1 MKFNWKHKLRSGA
14 LQFTVFISVVIA
26 LILAGVILLA
36 YTHRFFIEQSKAI
49 VDNIQLADSGI
60 ESVKTQQMISN
71 DTVSLLLPE
80 FREQQ
85 LVETNLSH
93 WGIFEKAFVKST
105 HRSKRFL
112 KCALMGTGLKTIDR
126 PALYLIES
134 FNPLAVVGNT
144 KIKGNVIL
152 PLQGVR
158 SGNISGNSYYG
169 TQLIYGD
176 IHKSDTILP
185 KLKYDYKP
193 QLKYYLNEYEPQN
206 VSDFIPL
213 GQGGQIT
220 NSFKA
225 SGKGYFSKVPLVL
238 KNTSICGNIIIRS
251 SESITVRN
259 TAILKDIILSAP
271 IIIIEDGVNGN
282 FQAIADTT
290 IKIGKDCS
298 LFYPSALIMV
308 EKENRPEVLSNEF
321 GNKIFVD
328 TGSVIRGSICYFD
341 TKRGDRDFKV
351 NIFIGIGSFVKGEIY
366 CEGNLELKGSNV
378 VGTVYTKN
386 FVANESGST
395 FVNHLYNA
403 SINSEEL
410 PESFGGILFENRSKS
425 VMKWLY

>member
-1 MKFNWKHKLRSGA
+1 MRSGA

-60 ESVKTQQMISN
+60 ESLKTQQAISA
-71 DTVSLLLPE
+71 DTISLVLPGL
-80 FREQQ
+80 REQQ
-85 LVETNLSH
+85 LLQTNLSH

-112 KCALMGTGLKTIDR
+112 KCALMGTGVKIIDR
-126 PALYLIES
+126 PALYLTES

-144 KIKGNVIL
+144 KIKGNAIL

-158 SGNISGNSYYG
+158 PGNISGNSYYG
-169 TQLIYGD
+169 TQLIYGS
-176 IHKSDTILP
+176 IHKSDTLLP

-206 VSDFIPL
+206 ISDFIPL
-213 GQGGQIT
+213 DQRSQIT

-225 SGKGYFSKVPLVL
+225 SSKGYFSKVPLVL
-238 KNTSICGNIIIRS
+238 ENISIHGNIVIRS
-251 SESITVRN
+251 SESITIRK
-259 TAILKDIILSAP
+259 TAILRDIILSAP
-271 IIIIEDGVNGN
+271 IIIIEDGVSGN

-298 LFYPSALIMV
+298 LSYPSALIMV
-308 EKENRPEVLSNEF
+308 EKNNRSEVLLNEF
-321 GNKIFVD
+321 ENKIFVD

-341 TKRGDRDFKV
+341 TKKEERDFKV
-351 NIFIGIGSFVKGEIY
+351 NIFIGTGSLVKGEIY
-366 CEGNLELKGSNV
+366 CEGNLELKGSSV

-410 PESFGGILFENRSKS
+410 PESFGGILFENQSKS

>member
-60 ESVKTQQMISN
+60 ASLKAQQIISP
-71 DTVSLLLPE
+71 DTVSLVLPE
-80 FREQQ
+80 LREQQ
-85 LVETNLSH
+85 LVQTNLSH

-105 HRSKRFL
+105 HRKKQFL
-112 KCALMGTGLKTIDR
+112 KCALMGTGLKTSER
-126 PALYLIES
+126 PALYLMET

-144 KIKGNVIL
+144 KIKGTVLL
-152 PLQGVR
+152 PSQGVR
-158 SGNISGNSYYG
+158 PGNISGNSYYG

-176 IHKSDTILP
+176 IHKSDTLLP
-185 KLKYDYKP
+185 KLKFDYKP
-193 QLKYYLNEYEPQN
+193 QLKYYLYQYEPQN
-206 VSDFIPL
+206 VSAFIPL
-213 GQGGQIT
+213 EQRGKIT
-220 NSFKA
+220 NSFQTP
-225 SGKGYFSKVPLVL
+225 GKGYFSKASLVL
-238 KNTSICGNIIIRS
+238 ENTSINGNIIIRS
-251 SESITVRN
+251 SERITVRN
-259 TAILKDIILSAP
+259 TATLKDIILSAP
-271 IIIIEDGVNGN
+271 IIIIEDGVSGN

-298 LFYPSALIMV
+298 LSYPSALIMV
-308 EKENRPEVLSNEF
+308 EKENGSEVLSNEF
-321 GNKIFVD
+321 ENKIFVD

-341 TKRGDRDFKV
+341 TKRGGRDFKV
-351 NIFIGIGSFVKGEIY
+351 NILIDTGSFVKGEIY
-366 CEGNLELKGSNV
+366 CDGNLELKGSSV

-386 FVANESGST
+386 LVANEGGTT

-403 SINSEEL
+403 SINNEEL
-410 PESFGGILFENRSKS
+410 PESFGGILLENQSKS